1 MSYVIALAEEK
12 VYFFSED
19 GGQVLFIMTFDEV
32 RELLKKIEDN
42 KDRAY
47 SIE

>member
-12 VYFFSED
+12 VYFFSEE
-19 GGQVLFIMTFDEV
+19 GQVLFIMTFDEV